1 MSGPV
6 RYLTPGTHVWFV
18 RGGQEHAGTVESR
31 QAGVYRVSTP
41 STESYLVRREDV
53 RERRV
58 HANTNTQTHPE
69 T

>member
-1 MSGPV
+1 MSGAV
-6 RYLTPGTHVWFV
+6 RYLTPGTHVWFW
-18 RGGQEHAGTVESR
+18 RGHQEHAGTVESR

-41 STESYLVRREDV
+41 TESYLVGREDV

-58 HANTNTQTHPE
+58 HANTQTHPE